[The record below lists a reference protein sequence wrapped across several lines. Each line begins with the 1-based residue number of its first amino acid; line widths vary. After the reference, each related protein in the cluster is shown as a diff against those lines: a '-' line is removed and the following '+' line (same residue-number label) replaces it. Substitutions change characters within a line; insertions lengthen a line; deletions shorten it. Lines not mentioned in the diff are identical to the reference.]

1 MFEIEKPDG
10 YDRRDSMTEKIPST
24 TKHLLTE
31 ELFDYADRFKAA
43 KLWTKLG
50 EMQLFA
56 ISWKDSYLYCSVC
69 ENGGLAVYPGEDG
82 LFSLLKT
89 LHLIETQEHVDRTL
103 IESAYTQDCIQCS
116 FVNRTD
122 LDDWDHRCVIGSGHT
137 YRGKKA

>member
-10 YDRRDSMTEKIPST
+10 YDRRDSMTEKTPST

-56 ISWKDSYLYCSVC
+56 ISWKVVSTPHRVLP
-69 ENGGLAVYPGEDG
+69 EN
-82 LFSLLKT
+82 FSK
-89 LHLIETQEHVDRTL
+89 H
-103 IESAYTQDCIQCS
+103 
-116 FVNRTD
+116 
-122 LDDWDHRCVIGSGHT
+122 
-137 YRGKKA
+137 